1 MENGLNERID
11 PEIDRRSLLL
21 GISELLCEEGLI
33 SETEKNRM
41 KSIINGNE
49 GADKRRKEGEI

>member
-41 KSIINGNE
+41 KSVINGNE
-49 GADKRRKEGEI
+49 GAGKR